1 MSLWLVMLGMGA
13 LTYGIRLS
21 FFVFVHHSSLP
32 ALARDALR
40 YVTPAVLTA
49 IVVPAVLYLDGAGE
63 FQPWLTNARVPAAL
77 LAVAVAALTKSVWAT
92 IAAGMSTLW
101 ILEALSLFQ

>member
-1 MSLWLVMLGMGA
+1 MNLWLVMVGMGVV
-13 LTYGIRLS
+13 TYGIRLS

-49 IVVPAVLYLDGAGE
+49 IIVPAVLYVDGAGE
-63 FQPWLTNARVPAAL
+63 FDPWVTNARVPAAL
-77 LAVAVAALTKSVWAT
+77 LAVAVAALTKNVWAT
-92 IAAGMSTLW
+92 IAVGMCALW
-101 ILEALSLFQ
+101 LLEWLN